1 MKKGLLTG
9 NALKIIAMLSML
21 FDHAAIILFGNFE
34 PFRIIGR
41 LAFPIYAYLIAE
53 GCRHTS
59 GKFLYFLR
67 VFALGALC
75 QIVFYFVD
83 KSLYLNIL
91 LTFSVSIPMVYFL
104 NYAKKNALFTLLFLA
119 VLAALWVFVQRLS
132 VYGITFDYGFFGIM
146 LPVLL
151 SVTDNR
157 REKALLAFFGLFII
171 AQSYGGN
178 QMWSLLAVPLLL
190 LYNGKRGKLDLK
202 TFFYV
207 FYPLHLAILWGLQYL
222 VRLNIINF

>member
-1 MKKGLLTG
+1 M
-9 NALKIIAMLSML
+9 
-21 FDHAAIILFGNFE
+21 
-34 PFRIIGR
+34 
-41 LAFPIYAYLIAE
+41 
-53 GCRHTS
+53 
-59 GKFLYFLR
+59 
-67 VFALGALC
+67 
-75 QIVFYFVD
+75 
-83 KSLYLNIL
+83 
-91 LTFSVSIPMVYFL
+91 
-104 NYAKKNALFTLLFLA
+104 
-119 VLAALWVFVQRLS
+119 AALWVFVQRLS